1 MLKIKASIGSQG
13 NDNIGSYRYTDTYYI
28 QNADG
33 EVSVV
38 FNTKGNKKVTW
49 ETNTNFNAGADFEFF
64 NNRLSG
70 SVEYFYR
77 KTSDMLYWVTVPS
90 SQGYSGYYG
99 NVGDMRNSGVEFA
112 INATAIRSH
121 NVNWD
126 IYLNATNYS
135 NKIIRLPEANKKK
148 TVEGHSGYATGNK
161 FVGEGLSLN
170 TFLMPKY
177 AGVEPTTGLSM
188 WYKDVTDEATGKVT
202 RETTTKY
209 SEATDYLCS
218 VPTPILYGG
227 FGTSISF
234 WNFDLSVDFTYSI
247 GGKAYDSGYASLMN
261 VPGSQVGY
269 NIHKDVLKGWT
280 PENTNT
286 DIPRFQA
293 NDQNVVS
300 MSDRFLTNAS
310 YLNFQRA
317 QFGYN
322 LPKSLLSKVKIN
334 SVRFYVTADNICY
347 WSVRKGFD
355 PRYSFTG
362 ATSDAVCSPVRTVSG
377 GVTITF

>member
-1 MLKIKASIGSQG
+1 MLFRSWVDMLKIKASIGSQG

-247 GGKAYDSGYASLMN
+247 GGKAYDSGYASLMD
-261 VPGSQVGY
+261 VPGSSEIG
-269 NIHKDVLKGWT
+269 
-280 PENTNT
+280 
-286 DIPRFQA
+286 
-293 NDQNVVS
+293 
-300 MSDRFLTNAS
+300 
-310 YLNFQRA
+310 RA
-317 QFGYN
+317 H
-322 LPKSLLSKVKIN
+322 V
-334 SVRFYVTADNICY
+334 
-347 WSVRKGFD
+347 
-355 PRYSFTG
+355 
-362 ATSDAVCSPVRTVSG
+362 
-377 GVTITF
+377 